1 MIYLSTKSYELVSC
15 VSLFILWSLTNMSDK
30 NYSVLLNKCCLFLLK
45 DILKDIYKIYLGIC
59 SVLCIKILLV
69 SRLCSASTIS
79 PHELWKLFLIRS
91 NKYCLVTL
99 LYSYYISLFLN
110 SVLPRLLICLNKLFL
125 LLSKCILQ
133 LSFFTWF
140 TELILFVF
148 TCFDPL

>member
-69 SRLCSASTIS
+69 SRLFSASTIS

-133 LSFFTWF
+133 LSFLTWF

-148 TCFDPL
+148 TYFSPL